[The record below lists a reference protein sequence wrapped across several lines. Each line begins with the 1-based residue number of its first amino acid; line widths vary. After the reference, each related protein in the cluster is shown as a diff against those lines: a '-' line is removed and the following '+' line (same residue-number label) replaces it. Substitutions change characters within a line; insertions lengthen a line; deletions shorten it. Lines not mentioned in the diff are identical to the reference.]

1 MILGHAA
8 TTLVARRAAPE
19 MPWWLLLVS
28 AFFIDI
34 VMFTLV
40 GLGIETMAPTGE
52 PGPTMANAVVDMTF
66 SHDLIPQ
73 FGWTLLVGGI
83 AFALMRRV
91 AFALVAMALTLGH
104 WLGDLVA
111 GYGHFV
117 FGPASHPLGTNWY
130 HLNLPAALSFEA
142 ALGVLCVF
150 VFTRSRSFSRRALAG
165 LYVLFGAV
173 PFVFLFI

>member
-8 TTLVARRAAPE
+8 TTLVAKRAAPQ
-19 MPWWLLLVS
+19 MPWWLLVVS
-28 AFFIDI
+28 AFLIDI

-52 PGPTMANAVVDMTF
+52 PGPTLANAVVEMTF

-73 FGWTLLVGGI
+73 LGWTLLAGGI
-83 AFALMRRV
+83 AFAVTRRG
-91 AFALVAMALTLGH
+91 AFALVAMALTVGH

-117 FGPASHPLGTNWY
+117 FGPDSHPLGTDWY
-130 HLNLPAALSFEA
+130 HLNLPAALGFEA
-142 ALGVLCVF
+142 ALGVVCVF
-150 VFTRSRSFSRRALAG
+150 VFTRGRSFSPGALAG
-165 LYVLFGAV
+165 LYALFGAL
-173 PFVFLFI
+173 PFAFLLI

>member
-8 TTLVARRAAPE
+8 TTLVARRAAPD

-40 GLGIETMAPTGE
+40 GLGIETMTPTGE
-52 PGPTMANAVVDMTF
+52 PGPTMANAVVDMTY

-73 FGWTLLVGGI
+73 LGWTLLVGGI
-83 AFALMRRV
+83 ALAVTRRG

-117 FGPASHPLGTNWY
+117 FGPDSHPIGTDWY
-130 HLNLPAALSFEA
+130 HVNMPAALSFEA

-150 VFTRSRSFSRRALAG
+150 IFTRGRSFSLQKLAG
-165 LYVLFGAV
+165 LCVLFGAV